1 MVEVV
6 EERSLAWDAFLQ
18 REATKPGGT
27 KVDIRR
33 DQIDG
38 FRRVDWPN
46 IRRQLATDFHWELP
60 QGLEPNWVEPGRAVL
75 WQEHILRKPVLKHR
89 DDGTTYRV
97 MEDHYTGEWH
107 PTSSGLPLGN
117 ASQIAH
123 WLDKGFRLRP
133 PVDGVDAKTYE
144 SSGLSD
150 ALQAGSPEAED
161 TRQRWACSRHRNS
174 YVLWKMY
181 MEHCLI
187 HMETPEHDVPEAER
201 QRMSA
206 FPFWCVMCWRGFKNN
221 SGATRHRKTP
231 RHKRAELKVHQITVE
246 DMRVRLP
253 DEGSTNGLERLS

>member
-1 MVEVV
+1 MVEAVK
-6 EERSLAWDAFLQ
+6 EQDLAWDAFLQ
-18 REATKPGGT
+18 READKPGGT

-46 IRRQLATDFHWELP
+46 IRRQLATDFHWELSE
-60 QGLEPNWVEPGRAVL
+60 GLEPNWVDPGRAVL
-75 WQEHILRKPVLKHR
+75 WQEHILRRPTLKHR

-133 PVDGVDAKTYE
+133 PVDGVDAETYE
-144 SSGLSD
+144 SAGLSD
-150 ALQAGSPEAED
+150 ALQAESLELQD
-161 TRQRWACSRHRNS
+161 TRPKWTCSEHRTS
-174 YVLWKMY
+174 YVAWKMY
-181 MEHCLI
+181 VQHCVAYNESLGY
-187 HMETPEHDVPEAER
+187 EVPEKQRR
-201 QRMSA
+201 QMSEV
-206 FPFWCVMCWRGFKNN
+206 PFWCVMCWRGFKNQ

-231 RHKRAELKVHQITVE
+231 RHKRAELKAQRITTE
-246 DMRVRLP
+246 DMRTDLA
-253 DEGSTNGLERLS
+253 NGASLKT